1 MTKSG
6 RDPTLRKKNICYCMI
21 QTRDLWVSNPV
32 DYPLGQ
38 YDLVLKKVFFLSRIL
53 RKYRG

>member
-38 YDLVLKKVFFLSRIL
+38 YDLVLKKVFFGLEF
-53 RKYRG
+53 